1 MGYAILRVQKL
12 KDKGSIR
19 RSLKH
24 SFRAQDTPNADPERT
39 PDNSHHFSHSVDHA
53 MDNIT
58 QRLDTQKKIR
68 KNAVLAIE
76 YLITGSP
83 ETLQGKT
90 REDQDRYFQESI
102 QWLKEKH
109 GADNVVYA
117 GVHRDEQTPHLYA
130 YVVPIDERDKLNCR
144 AFLGGAKML
153 NEMQTDFAEK
163 VGIKHGLERG
173 IEGSKAKHQSI
184 KKHYAAIQKSEAQTV
199 IIKPESIEPRILKKG
214 IFTTDVE
221 SLNTIAER
229 LTHSVQE
236 AYHEVAANASVSLQ
250 NQKRAEDLS
259 ITMRNQREQLTRARK
274 PFQGLTKVQ
283 IKQVVTLTEAM
294 RLENRQETTLK
305 QTERGHHSGLER

>member
-39 PDNSHHFSHSVDHA
+39 PDNSHVFADSVDSA
-53 MDNIT
+53 MNNIT

-68 KNAVLAIE
+68 KNAVLAVE
-76 YLITGSP
+76 YLVTGSP
-83 ETLQGKT
+83 ESLQGKT
-90 REDQDRYFQESI
+90 REQQDDYFQDAI
-102 QWLKEKH
+102 GWLKEKH

-130 YVVPIDERDKLNCR
+130 YVVPIDEREKLNCR
-144 AFLGGAKML
+144 AFLGGVKML

-221 SLNTIAER
+221 SSSTIAER

-250 NQKRAEDLS
+250 SRKRAEDLK
-259 ITMRNQREQLTRARK
+259 ITMENQREQLTRARK

-283 IKQVVTLTEAM
+283 IKKIVGLTEAM
-294 RLENRQETTLK
+294 RLENQQ
-305 QTERGHHSGLER
+305 QTEREKNSGLEM

>member
-39 PDNSHHFSHSVDHA
+39 PDNSHVFADSVDSA
-53 MDNIT
+53 MNNIT
-58 QRLDTQKKIR
+58 QRLGTQKKIR
-68 KNAVLAIE
+68 KNAVLAVE
-76 YLITGSP
+76 YLVTGSP
-83 ETLQGKT
+83 ESVQGKT
-90 REDQDRYFQESI
+90 RAQQDAYFQDAI

-221 SLNTIAER
+221 SSSTIAER

-250 NQKRAEDLS
+250 SRKRAEDLK
-259 ITMRNQREQLTRARK
+259 ITMENQREQLTRARK

-283 IKQVVTLTEAM
+283 IKKIVGLTEAM
-294 RLENRQETTLK
+294 RLENQQ
-305 QTERGHHSGLER
+305 QTEREKNSGLEM

>member
-39 PDNSHHFSHSVDHA
+39 PDNSHVFADSVDHA
-53 MDNIT
+53 MNNIT

-68 KNAVLAIE
+68 KNAVLAVE
-76 YLITGSP
+76 YLVTGSP
-83 ETLQGKT
+83 ESLQGKT
-90 REDQDRYFQESI
+90 RAQQDDYFQDAI
-102 QWLKEKH
+102 GWLKEKH

-130 YVVPIDERDKLNCR
+130 YVVPIDEREKLNCR

-184 KKHYAAIQKSEAQTV
+184 KKHYAAIQKSEEQTV

-221 SLNTIAER
+221 SSITVAER

-236 AYHEVAANASVSLQ
+236 AYQEVAANASVSLQ
-250 NQKRAEDLS
+250 NRKRAEDLK
-259 ITMRNQREQLTRARK
+259 ITMENQREQLTRARK
-274 PFQGLTKVQ
+274 PFQGLTKAQ
-283 IKQVVTLTEAM
+283 IKKVVTLTEAM
-294 RLENRQETTLK
+294 RLENRQEMTLK
-305 QTERGHHSGLER
+305 QTKRGNHSGLER

>member
-39 PDNSHHFSHSVDHA
+39 PDNSHVFADSVDSA
-53 MDNIT
+53 MNNIT
-58 QRLDTQKKIR
+58 KRLDTQKKIR
-68 KNAVLAIE
+68 KNAVLAVE
-76 YLITGSP
+76 YLVTGSP
-83 ETLQGKT
+83 ESVQGKT
-90 REDQDRYFQESI
+90 RAQQDDYFQDAI
-102 QWLKEKH
+102 HWLKEKH

-221 SLNTIAER
+221 SSSTIAER

-250 NQKRAEDLS
+250 SRKRAEDLK
-259 ITMRNQREQLTRARK
+259 ITMENQREQLTRARK

-283 IKQVVTLTEAM
+283 IKKIVGLTEAM
-294 RLENRQETTLK
+294 RLENQQ
-305 QTERGHHSGLER
+305 QTEREKNSGLEM